1 MGPVASFRRI
11 WIRADG
17 GQHEEMDVTDH
28 EAAAGTIRVDPQ
40 EARTVICLVG
50 EIDAALRD
58 EASRCMGLAL
68 VNGLPVVIDSTE
80 ATFIDS
86 SGIAFVLQLHL
97 AASEAR
103 IPVTLLDPHRVLRDV
118 LDMVGLSGELPAEPV
133 SSV

>member
-1 MGPVASFRRI
+1 MIEDA
-11 WIRADG
+11 
-17 GQHEEMDVTDH
+17 
-28 EAAAGTIRVDPQ
+28 AAAGTIRVDAQ
-40 EARTVICLVG
+40 DTRTVVILVG

-58 EASRCMGLAL
+58 EASMCMGLAL
-68 VNGLPVVIDSTE
+68 VSGLPVVIDSTD
-80 ATFIDS
+80 ATFVDS

-97 AASEAR
+97 AASEAG

>member
-1 MGPVASFRRI
+1 MELIEHA
-11 WIRADG
+11 
-17 GQHEEMDVTDH
+17 
-28 EAAAGTIRVDPQ
+28 AAAGTIRVEAQD
-40 EARTVICLVG
+40 ARTVIVLVG

-58 EASRCMGLAL
+58 EASACMGLAL
-68 VNGLPVVIDSTE
+68 VAGDPIVLDSTQ

-97 AASEAR
+97 AATEAG

-133 SSV
+133 TTV